1 MLTREEIIALI
12 DHKIVQHEIR
22 VAIISGIAG
31 IIFLPF
37 FTFITVFFYLRWL

>member
-1 MLTREEIIALI
+1 MLTKEEINALI
-12 DHKIVQHEIR
+12 DRKIVQHEIR

-37 FTFITVFFYLRWL
+37 FTILTVLLCLRWL